1 MKKILQRSLFIFK
14 VHRSIP
20 VVFRFFTSRGISNRK
35 KWLFVLAFILYAIL
49 PFNELP
55 ILGEADDV
63 VALAFLVD
71 LMRKQ
76 VSKIEGSCI

>member
-1 MKKILQRSLFIFK
+1 MKKFLKRSLFIFK

-20 VVFRFFTSRGISNRK
+20 VVFRFFTSRGISNGE
-35 KWLFVLAFILYAIL
+35 KWFFVLAFILYTIL

-55 ILGEADDV
+55 ILGEVDDV
-63 VALAFLVD
+63 VALSFLVD

-76 VSKIEGSCI
+76 VSKLEGGCI